1 MLLLMFAEANAA
13 NENTNSLSLNLDPTS
28 FDDQLLSKDPFEKAD
43 FVKSAQI
50 RGDTRINSAYRTLK
64 TFNNKSSGFGLS
76 QMARVVIRGR
86 VSRTVNYS
94 FNLRFQSNFLG
105 ERNILRNAEDRT
117 EFGSVRLGVG
127 GGNSGGIGASITER
141 VPVLGLISFGL
152 NMSIR
157 YYAGL
162 LTFSGT
168 RANLRNSN
176 FRAAP
181 NLIAPS
187 QGFSTYE
194 RQFNSTG
201 MSAQPE
207 VVVNGI
213 SNPFRARGFQL
224 NLQNIAGTGIN
235 TFSFVG
241 ITNVNRRVLR
251 RQRNSTT
258 LFNRTYKVLNVNIF
272 GRRAKYEVGLSN
284 QLITGSADRGGN
296 QRINY
301 YIHSVTLGRRTNSV
315 GRGLSAEP
323 FQPEYE
329 IAFMRSVIPY
339 ANNRRRTHQSV
350 AKGIILKHGISG
362 SLFGVN
368 SLLLRLNMYHVDS
381 GYVNPHAGIHQTTP
395 LSFMYA
401 RNATGRR
408 LRRFRTNPRNDR
420 ILPIDGVANNRQG
433 INFQYGYDFY
443 NIIAHDALRV
453 TAGHEVSRQLSRS
466 MRSSISNPNGTNINR
481 TDRGR
486 KILYFSSFEAD
497 VKYLGKVKNRNF
509 YFQTFLLSYTAKPA
523 FHWTPDFSNQS
534 LVRSMR
540 VSSSCFYQITE
551 KVVPFVSY
559 NYRRVRG
566 NINTTMFTINE
577 AALSDRL
584 FSARD
589 RLSRSVTTGV
599 NFHFNRDYLVSLRY
613 GVAYAQQVGVS
624 SSLRRT
630 SAVSFNIVYS
640 FRAS

>member
-1 MLLLMFAEANAA
+1 
-13 NENTNSLSLNLDPTS
+13 
-28 FDDQLLSKDPFEKAD
+28 
-43 FVKSAQI
+43 
-50 RGDTRINSAYRTLK
+50 
-64 TFNNKSSGFGLS
+64 
-76 QMARVVIRGR
+76 
-86 VSRTVNYS
+86 
-94 FNLRFQSNFLG
+94 
-105 ERNILRNAEDRT
+105 
-117 EFGSVRLGVG
+117 
-127 GGNSGGIGASITER
+127 
-141 VPVLGLISFGL
+141 
-152 NMSIR
+152 
-157 YYAGL
+157 
-162 LTFSGT
+162 
-168 RANLRNSN
+168 
-176 FRAAP
+176 
-181 NLIAPS
+181 
-187 QGFSTYE
+187 
-194 RQFNSTG
+194 

-207 VVVNGI
+207 SLVGGFLVGQLG
-213 SNPFRARGFQL
+213 ARGFQL

-235 TFSFVG
+235 AFSFIG
-241 ITNVNRRVLR
+241 ITRVNTSVLR

-258 LFNRTYKVLNVNIF
+258 LFNRTYKVFSVNIF
-272 GRRAKYEVGLSN
+272 GKRAKYEIGLSN
-284 QLITGSADRGGN
+284 QLITGSADRGGD

-301 YIHSVTLGRRTNSV
+301 YIHSATLGRITNTT
-315 GRGLSAEP
+315 GRGLSSEP

-350 AKGIILKHGISG
+350 GKGIILKHGISG
-362 SLFGVN
+362 SIFGVN

-381 GYVNPHAGIHQTTP
+381 GYVNPHGGFHQTTP

-401 RNATGRR
+401 RNLSGRGAERR
-408 LRRFRTNPRNDR
+408 LRTNPTIDR
-420 ILPIDGVANNRQG
+420 ILPIDGIANNRQG

-443 NIIAHDALRV
+443 NIFAHDALRI
-453 TAGHEVSRQLSRS
+453 TAGHEVSRQLSRG
-466 MRSSISNPNGTNINR
+466 MRTTIANPNGTNITR

-486 KILYFSSFEAD
+486 PILYFSSFEGD
-497 VKYLGKVKNRNF
+497 IKYLGKLNQRNF
-509 YFQTFLLSYTAKPA
+509 YFQTFVLSYTAKPS

-534 LVRSMR
+534 LVRSIR
-540 VSSSCFYQITE
+540 VNSSFFYQITE
-551 KVVPFVSY
+551 KVVPFVGY
-559 NYRRVRG
+559 NYMRVRG